1 MTHAKNKT
9 IPALGSLFGVA
20 MLVSANGTVST
31 AQTLIPAQAFQV
43 LQVDKPA
50 ATGGT
55 WTIEVKNTSQSVI
68 TAYGVALSCHYP
80 DGTTKESGFTLDFG
94 SLLAGRAGVLA
105 EIEYLRSA
113 GPKTGWSF
121 SPGEDPTF
129 RPGATRRD
137 EFTPPSSVGG
147 AAPDYVSAV
156 PATVIMEGGRAA
168 GDPDRL
174 AVIFSVREEEA
185 EKRRLLIGDLRA
197 VDSSADPSATLE
209 DRLKAAAS
217 APLERTPKAKLVPG
231 QTRVLLDDPEQQQ
244 KWRREQLLLQR
255 RQAGTADHVG
265 LKAAITLYQAEA
277 EVYTR
282 LAAYA
287 RQ

>member
-1 MTHAKNKT
+1 
-9 IPALGSLFGVA
+9 
-20 MLVSANGTVST
+20 
-31 AQTLIPAQAFQV
+31 
-43 LQVDKPA
+43 
-50 ATGGT
+50 
-55 WTIEVKNTSQSVI
+55 
-68 TAYGVALSCHYP
+68 
-80 DGTTKESGFTLDFG
+80 
-94 SLLAGRAGVLA
+94 
-105 EIEYLRSA
+105 
-113 GPKTGWSF
+113 
-121 SPGEDPTF
+121 
-129 RPGATRRD
+129 
-137 EFTPPSSVGG
+137 
-147 AAPDYVSAV
+147 
-156 PATVIMEGGRAA
+156 MEGGRAA